1 MTTDPWAG
9 EDDETVKFAGRITLA
24 DALTAPFI
32 VWRAP
37 LILFLVIVP
46 FVIWGIFSVPGIV
59 AWYDQHPYA
68 RAGEM
73 HYLLKNYGEYFWR
86 FLLAQ
91 AIWLLV
97 IVTVRWVRRGEDSR
111 NFSLEVGRN
120 GIAIRRRDGATVS
133 YEWRS
138 LRKAWVG
145 QRYFVFHA
153 SAWATGAATLRTV
166 AEEDRAKLRAVVAKN
181 FGARAT

>member
-59 AWYDQHPYA
+59 AW
-68 RAGEM
+68 
-73 HYLLKNYGEYFWR
+73 
-86 FLLAQ
+86 
-91 AIWLLV
+91 
-97 IVTVRWVRRGEDSR
+97 
-111 NFSLEVGRN
+111 
-120 GIAIRRRDGATVS
+120 
-133 YEWRS
+133 
-138 LRKAWVG
+138 
-145 QRYFVFHA
+145 
-153 SAWATGAATLRTV
+153 
-166 AEEDRAKLRAVVAKN
+166 
-181 FGARAT
+181 